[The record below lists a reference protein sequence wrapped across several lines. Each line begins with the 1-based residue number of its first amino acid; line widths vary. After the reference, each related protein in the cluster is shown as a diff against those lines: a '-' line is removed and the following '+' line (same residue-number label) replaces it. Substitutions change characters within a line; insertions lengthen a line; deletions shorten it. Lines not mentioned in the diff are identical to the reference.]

1 MSKISNYKK
10 LIEDINRDKVEKLIS
25 ELVKIPSP
33 WFEEEEITKFVKEWL
48 EKRNLNPWYHQVS
61 ETKMTKFEGNN
72 VIAEIGNDNGP
83 TVLLNAHMD
92 TVKICDGW
100 KRDPFGA
107 EVEGNK
113 LYGLGALDMKS
124 GLAAAMIAMEALK
137 KIEKKLK
144 GKIIF
149 TAVVDEEGPYGLGT
163 DALIRDGIT
172 DQCDMAIV
180 TEPAAVFAPKD
191 IHNPCLLIGARGR
204 YLYDIR
210 VKGKAAHGSM
220 PYSGINAVVDAS
232 KIVLELQKMK
242 LGSHSFLGEGS
253 LCVLMVEGGKETLSV
268 PDKCRIL
275 VDRHIVIGETEEMV
289 KKDVEEV
296 IKKLDIKSEVEIG
309 FRNAPYP
316 EVKGY
321 GAYITSKE
329 HKLVKEFESSF
340 EEISGQ
346 KPVLSSF
353 VSVGDFNY
361 LGDINR
367 ANLPTVIVGAGG
379 DNIHAPEEYVD
390 LDDATEITKVLTGGL
405 INLLCAEKN
414 SNL

>member
-1 MSKISNYKK
+1 MSKISKHK
-10 LIEDINRDKVEKLIS
+10 GLIEDINRNKVEKLIS

-33 WFEEEEITKFVKEWL
+33 WFEEENIEKFVKKWL
-48 EKRNLNPWYHQVS
+48 EERNLNPWYHQVS

-72 VIAEIGNDNGP
+72 VIAEIGNDHGP
-83 TVLLNAHMD
+83 TILLNAHMD

-100 KRDPFGA
+100 KRDPFA
-107 EVEGNK
+107 AQVEGDK

-124 GLAAAMIAMEALK
+124 GLAAAMIAVEQLK
-137 KIEKKLK
+137 KIENQLK
-144 GKIIF
+144 GKVLF

-172 DQCDMAIV
+172 DKCDMAIM
-180 TEPAAVFAPKD
+180 TEPAAAFGPKD
-191 IHNPCLLIGARGR
+191 IHNPCLLIGAKGR

-220 PYSGINAVVDAS
+220 PYLGTNAVVDAS
-232 KIVLELQKMK
+232 KIVLELQKIK
-242 LGSHSFLGEGS
+242 LGSHPFLGEGS
-253 LCVLMVEGGKETLSV
+253 LCVLMIEGGGETISV

-275 VDRHIVIGETEEMV
+275 ADRHVVIGETEETV
-289 KKDVEEV
+289 KKDVEEA

-329 HKLVKEFESSF
+329 HKVVKELENSF
-340 EEISGQ
+340 EELSGQ
-346 KPVLSSF
+346 KPVLSRF

-361 LGDINR
+361 LGDKNR
-367 ANLPTVIVGAGG
+367 ANLPTVIIGAEG
-379 DNIHAPEEYVD
+379 DNVHAPEEYVD
-390 LDDATEITKVLTGGL
+390 LESATEITKVLMGGL
-405 INLLCAEKN
+405 INLLCTEK
-414 SNL
+414 SG

>member
-1 MSKISNYKK
+1 MSKISKHK
-10 LIEDINRDKVEKLIS
+10 GLIEYIDRNKVKKLIS
-25 ELVKIPSP
+25 ELVKTPSP
-33 WFEEEEITKFVKEWL
+33 WFEEKEITKFVKKWL
-48 EKRNLNPWYHQVS
+48 EKADLNPWYHKVS
-61 ETKMTKFEGNN
+61 EKKITKFEGNN
-72 VIAEIGNDNGP
+72 VIAEVGNDNGP

-107 EVEGNK
+107 QVEGNK

-124 GLAAAMIAMEALK
+124 GLAAAMIAMEVLK

-144 GKIIF
+144 GKVIF

-180 TEPAAVFAPKD
+180 TEPAAAFAPKD

-220 PYSGINAVVDAS
+220 PYLGVNAVVDAS

-242 LGSHSFLGEGS
+242 LGSHPFLGEGS
-253 LCVLMVEGGKETLSV
+253 LCVLMIEGGGETISV

-275 VDRHIVIGETEEMV
+275 ADRHVVIGETEETV
-289 KKDVEEV
+289 KKDVEEA

-329 HKLVKEFESSF
+329 HKLVKELENSF
-340 EEISGQ
+340 EELSGQ
-346 KPVLSSF
+346 KPVLSRF

-361 LGDINR
+361 LGDKNR
-367 ANLPTVIVGAGG
+367 INLPTVIIGADG
-379 DNIHAPEEYVD
+379 DNVHAPEEYVD
-390 LDDATEITKVLTGGL
+390 LESATEITKVLMGGL
-405 INLLCAEKN
+405 INLLCAEK
-414 SNL
+414 SG

>member
-1 MSKISNYKK
+1 MSKISNYKE
-10 LIEDINRDKVEKLIS
+10 LIEDINREKVEKLIS
-25 ELVKIPSP
+25 DLVKIPSP
-33 WFEEEEITKFVKEWL
+33 WFEEEEITKFVKKWL
-48 EKRNLNPWYHQVS
+48 EKINLNSWYHKVS
-61 ETKMTKFEGNN
+61 EKKISKFEGNN

-83 TVLLNAHMD
+83 TILLNAHID

-100 KRDPFGA
+100 KRDPLGA
-107 EVEGNK
+107 KVEGNR
-113 LYGLGALDMKS
+113 LYGQGALDMKS
-124 GLAAAMIAMEALK
+124 GLAAAMIAVEQLK
-137 KIEKKLK
+137 KIENQLE
-144 GKIIF
+144 GKVLF

-172 DQCDMAIV
+172 NKCDMAIV
-180 TEPAAVFAPKD
+180 TEPAAAFASKG

-210 VKGKAAHGSM
+210 VKGKSAHGSM
-220 PYSGINAVVDAS
+220 PHLGINAVVDAS
-232 KIVLELQKMK
+232 KIVLELKKMK
-242 LGSHSFLGEGS
+242 LGSHPFLGEGS
-253 LCVLMVEGGKETLSV
+253 LCVLMVEGGGETISV

-296 IKKLDIKSEVEIG
+296 IKKLNIKSKVEIE

-316 EVKGY
+316 EVRGY
-321 GAYITSKE
+321 GAYITSKD
-329 HKLVKEFESSF
+329 HRLVKELENSF

-346 KPVLSSF
+346 RPVLSSF

-367 ANLPTVIVGAGG
+367 ANIPTVMIGADG
-379 DNIHAPEEYVD
+379 DNLHAPEEYVD
-390 LDDATEITKVLTGGL
+390 VEDATKITKVLTGGL
-405 INLLCAEKN
+405 IKLL
-414 SNL
+414 

>member
-1 MSKISNYKK
+1 MSKISNYKE
-10 LIEDINRDKVEKLIS
+10 LIQNIDRNKVEKLIS
-25 ELVKIPSP
+25 DLVKIRSP
-33 WFEEEEITKFVKEWL
+33 WFEEKEITKFVKEWL
-48 EKRNLNPWYHQVS
+48 EKLNLDPWYHKVS
-61 ETKMTKFEGNN
+61 KGKITKFEGNN
-72 VIAEIGNDNGP
+72 VIAEVGNDNGP
-83 TVLLNAHMD
+83 VILLNAHMD

-100 KRDPFGA
+100 KRDPLGA
-107 EVEGNK
+107 QVEGNK
-113 LYGLGALDMKS
+113 LYGQGALDMKS

-137 KIEKKLK
+137 KIEHQLK
-144 GKIIF
+144 GKVLF

-180 TEPAAVFAPKD
+180 TEPAAAFAPKD

-220 PYSGINAVVDAS
+220 PYLGVNAVIDAS
-232 KIVLELQKMK
+232 KIVLELKKMK
-242 LGSHSFLGEGS
+242 LGSHPFLGEGS
-253 LCVLMVEGGKETLSV
+253 ICVLKMEGGGETISV

-275 VDRHIVIGETEEMV
+275 ADRHVVLGETEEIV

-296 IKKLDIKSEVEIG
+296 IKKLNIKSKVEIG
-309 FRNAPYP
+309 FRDAPYP

-321 GAYITSKE
+321 GAYITSKD
-329 HKLVKEFESSF
+329 HKLVKELENSF

-353 VSVGDFNY
+353 VSIGDFNY
-361 LGDINR
+361 LGDKNR
-367 ANLPTVIVGAGG
+367 ANLPTVIIGADG
-379 DNIHAPEEYVD
+379 DNVHSPEEYVD
-390 LDDATEITKVLTGGL
+390 LEDATRITKVLTGGL

-414 SNL
+414 STL

>member
-10 LIEDINRDKVEKLIS
+10 IIENINRDKVEKLIS
-25 ELVKIPSP
+25 DLVKIRSP
-33 WFEEEEITKFVKEWL
+33 WFEEKEITKFVKEWL
-48 EKRNLNPWYHQVS
+48 EKLNLDPWYHKVS
-61 ETKMTKFEGNN
+61 EGKITKFEGNN
-72 VIAEIGNDNGP
+72 VIAEVGNDNGP
-83 TVLLNAHMD
+83 VILLNAHMD

-100 KRDPFGA
+100 KRDPLGA
-107 EVEGNK
+107 QVEGNK
-113 LYGLGALDMKS
+113 LYGQGALDMKS

-137 KIEKKLK
+137 KIEHQLK
-144 GKIIF
+144 GKVLF

-180 TEPAAVFAPKD
+180 TEPAAAFAPKD

-220 PYSGINAVVDAS
+220 PYLGVNAVIDAS
-232 KIVLELQKMK
+232 KIVLELKKMK
-242 LGSHSFLGEGS
+242 LGSHPFLGEGS
-253 LCVLMVEGGKETLSV
+253 ICVLKMEGGGETISV

-275 VDRHIVIGETEEMV
+275 ADRHVVLGETEEIV

-296 IKKLDIKSEVEIG
+296 IKKLNIKSKVEIG
-309 FRNAPYP
+309 FRDAPYP

-321 GAYITSKE
+321 GAYITSKD
-329 HKLVKEFESSF
+329 HKLVKELENSF

-353 VSVGDFNY
+353 VSIGDFNY
-361 LGDINR
+361 LGDKNR
-367 ANLPTVIVGAGG
+367 ANLPTVIIGADG
-379 DNIHAPEEYVD
+379 DNVHSPEEYVD
-390 LDDATEITKVLTGGL
+390 LEDATRITKVLTGGL
-405 INLLCAEKN
+405 INLLCVEKE
-414 SNL
+414 